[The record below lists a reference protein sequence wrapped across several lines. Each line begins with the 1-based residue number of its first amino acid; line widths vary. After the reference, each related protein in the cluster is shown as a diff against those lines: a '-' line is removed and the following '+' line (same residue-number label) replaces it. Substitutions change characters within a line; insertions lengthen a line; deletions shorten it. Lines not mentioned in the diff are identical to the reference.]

1 MHLLFCGLR
10 TRLSFGLHVRLNPFT
25 SIPNMAKLAHADV
38 EFNGGFK
45 VQFRALVLIPVL
57 TLEL

>member
-1 MHLLFCGLR
+1 MVPTPAVVKSKSVL
-10 TRLSFGLHVRLNPFT
+10 LNPFT

-45 VQFRALVLIPVL
+45 VQFWALVLIPVL
-57 TLEL
+57 TFDL